1 MIYTNRIDYK
11 KDLEE
16 VIFMFTTGQDI
27 QIEHFEENDGYTFID
42 KFKFFGKEYNFKN
55 HKKVADNLELK
66 RYEKRFSKLGL
77 YKILAEHFSVNYE
90 WGALTGI
97 RPTKMA
103 YSAGED
109 FEKELK
115 EVFHVSDKK
124 IALVKDV
131 LETQK
136 PIIDKFSKYSD
147 LFISIPFCPSRC
159 AYCSFISEEIGKCK
173 HVDKYIDALV
183 YEIENSLPLL
193 KNVRSVYVGGGT
205 PVCLTVEQLCKVL
218 SSVKPIL
225 NQVKEFTVEAGR
237 PDAIT
242 REKLEIL
249 QKFGV
254 NRICVNPQTLS
265 NKTLEIIGRK
275 HTSES
280 FLEKYKL
287 AKEFNFSINCD
298 VIAGLTGEDF
308 IDFKETVHTI
318 ISLKPDNFT
327 VHTLCLKKGSKL
339 KEKTLRLE
347 VGEIAKMTDYAYEKA
362 KQNGYNPYY
371 LYRQKYAADN
381 LENVGYALKGKECL
395 YNVDVM
401 EETSN
406 NVACGANGVS
416 KRVFLEKNIIERYGA
431 PKDILTYINK
441 IDEIIKAKTQL
452 FCENA

>member
-1 MIYTNRIDYK
+1 MINTNRIDYK

-16 VIFMFTTGQDI
+16 VIFMFTSGQDI
-27 QIEHFEENDGYTFID
+27 EIEHFEENDRYTFKD
-42 KFKFFGKEYNFKN
+42 KFKFLDKEYNFEN
-55 HKKVADNLELK
+55 KKQVADDLELK

-77 YKILAEHFSVNYE
+77 YKILAEHYKVHYE

-103 YSAGED
+103 YSAGEH

-124 IALVKDV
+124 INVVKDV

-147 LFISIPFCPSRC
+147 LFISVPFCPSRC

-173 HVDKYIDALV
+173 NVDNYVDALV

-193 KNVRSVYVGGGT
+193 KNARSVYVGGGT
-205 PVCLTVEQLCKVL
+205 PICLKNEQLVKIL
-218 SSVKPIL
+218 SAVKPII
-225 NQVKEFTVEAGR
+225 NADIEFTVEAGR
-237 PDAIT
+237 PDVIT
-242 REKLEIL
+242 EEKLDIL
-249 QKFGV
+249 KEYGV

-265 NKTLEIIGRK
+265 DKTLETIGRK
-275 HTSES
+275 HSSKS
-280 FLEKYKL
+280 FLEKYEL
-287 AKEFNFSINCD
+287 AKKYGFIINCD
-298 VIAGLTGEDF
+298 IIAGLTGEDF
-308 IDFKETVHTI
+308 NEFKNTVDTI
-318 ISLKPDNFT
+318 ISLRPDNFT

-339 KEKTLRLE
+339 KEKTVRLE
-347 VGEIAKMTDYAYEKA
+347 VGEISKMTDYAYEKA

-381 LENVGYALKGKECL
+381 LENIGYALKGKECL

-416 KRVFLEKNIIERYGA
+416 KRVFIDKNLIERYGA

-441 IDEIIKAKTQL
+441 VQEIIKAKRQL
-452 FCENA
+452 FS

>member
-1 MIYTNRIDYK
+1 MINTNRIDYK

-16 VIFMFTTGQDI
+16 VIFMFTSGQDI
-27 QIEHFEENDGYTFID
+27 EIEHFEENDRYTFKD
-42 KFKFFGKEYNFKN
+42 KFKFLDKEYNFEN
-55 HKKVADNLELK
+55 KKQVADDLELK

-77 YKILAEHFSVNYE
+77 YKILAEHYKVHYE

-97 RPTKMA
+97 SPTKMA
-103 YSAGED
+103 YSAGEH

-124 IALVKDV
+124 INVVKDV

-147 LFISIPFCPSRC
+147 LFISVPFCPSRC

-173 HVDKYIDALV
+173 NVDNYVDALV

-193 KNVRSVYVGGGT
+193 KNARSVYVGGGT
-205 PVCLTVEQLCKVL
+205 PICLKNEQLVKIL
-218 SSVKPIL
+218 SAVKPII
-225 NQVKEFTVEAGR
+225 NADIEFTVEAGR
-237 PDAIT
+237 PDVIT
-242 REKLEIL
+242 EEKLDIL
-249 QKFGV
+249 KEYGV

-265 NKTLEIIGRK
+265 DKTLETIGRK
-275 HTSES
+275 HSSKS
-280 FLEKYKL
+280 FLEKYEL
-287 AKEFNFSINCD
+287 AKKYGFIINCD
-298 VIAGLTGEDF
+298 IIAGLTGEDF
-308 IDFKETVHTI
+308 NEFKNTVDTI
-318 ISLKPDNFT
+318 ISLRPDNFT

-339 KEKTLRLE
+339 KEKTVRLE
-347 VGEIAKMTDYAYEKA
+347 VGEISKMTDYAYEKA

-381 LENVGYALKGKECL
+381 LENIGYALKGKECL

-416 KRVFLEKNIIERYGA
+416 KRVFIDKNLIERYGA

-441 IDEIIKAKTQL
+441 VQEIIKAKRQL
-452 FCENA
+452 FS